1 MATRETIKDWT
12 GKIKGFTDTESN
24 GKKTLR
30 DFYGRILGTYDPHL
44 DLTRD
49 FYGRQVGKG
58 DILMTLLR

>member
-1 MATRETIKDWT
+1 MATRETVKDWT
-12 GKIKGFTDTESN
+12 GKILGFVDKEAN

-30 DFYGRILGTYDPHL
+30 DFHGRILGTYDPNL